1 MALINAEHINPF
13 LMAATK
19 VLKDICMSE
28 VTIGK
33 PFMKEAVFTD
43 DTVVIMI
50 GIVGEI
56 QGNMMLEMKDPTA
69 LAIASKMCMMPI
81 TVLDELSMSAL
92 SELVNMIMGNAA
104 TVFSTNGVIIDI
116 TPPKLSRG
124 NEAFTSNFKNLSIP
138 LTFEGNTLYLNMM
151 IQEG

>member
-19 VLKDICMSE
+19 VLKDICLSE
-28 VTIGK
+28 VTVGK
-33 PFMKEAVFTD
+33 PSMKQAVFTD
-43 DTVVIMI
+43 DTIVIMI
-50 GIVGEI
+50 GIVGQI
-56 QGNMMLEMKDPTA
+56 QGNMMLEMKEATA

-81 TVLDELSMSAL
+81 TVLDELSKSAI

-104 TVFSTNGVIIDI
+104 TVFSTKGTLIDI

-124 NEAFTSNFKNLSIP
+124 NEAFTSNFKSLSIP
-138 LTFEGNTLYLNMM
+138 LTFEENTLYLNMM